1 MFIRNNKN
9 FVYLIFPFREF
20 EQGKRVSVL
29 VREEDRKFE
38 KQAFANDNNLF
49 VVVPKLSLSIN
60 RFC

>member
-38 KQAFANDNNLF
+38 KQR
-49 VVVPKLSLSIN
+49 I
-60 RFC
+60 